1 MLRKATWTLWMILCC
16 CSPLFG
22 QEWARK
28 MFETTSHDFG
38 TVARGAKAEF
48 RFVLS
53 NIYVEDVHISGVR
66 SSCGCTN
73 VTVEKPL
80 LKTYETGA
88 VVASLNTQAF
98 KGSKGATITVTFDR
112 PFPAEVQLHTHGYIR
127 SDVVVHPGSI
137 QLGSVDQG
145 TSGET
150 TVSVT
155 YAGRSDWRIIDV
167 RSVNPH
173 LTAELQETRRDAGQ
187 VAYDLTVRLAAD
199 APMGYLRDHLMLVT
213 NDYQQGQVPVLVEG
227 VVQSGIVVSPASL
240 FMGVIE
246 PGQRVTKQLVV
257 RGKKPFRILS
267 VTCGD
272 SCFEFDTSGETEAK
286 PVHVIPVTFVATDH
300 PGKVLQTIRIET
312 DLGDSVPELSAYAVV
327 AK

>member
-1 MLRKATWTLWMILCC
+1 
-16 CSPLFG
+16 
-22 QEWARK
+22 
-28 MFETTSHDFG
+28 
-38 TVARGAKAEF
+38 
-48 RFVLS
+48 
-53 NIYVEDVHISGVR
+53 
-66 SSCGCTN
+66 
-73 VTVEKPL
+73 
-80 LKTYETGA
+80 
-88 VVASLNTQAF
+88 
-98 KGSKGATITVTFDR
+98 
-112 PFPAEVQLHTHGYIR
+112 
-127 SDVVVHPGSI
+127 
-137 QLGSVDQG
+137 
-145 TSGET
+145 
-150 TVSVT
+150 
-155 YAGRSDWRIIDV
+155 
-167 RSVNPH
+167 
-173 LTAELQETRRDAGQ
+173 
-187 VAYDLTVRLAAD
+187 
-199 APMGYLRDHLMLVT
+199 MGYLRDHLMLVT